1 MNTRKHHLPSK
12 RSQKIQVDGA
22 TKKRLV
28 AYGFLLL
35 NTICWGASLIAVK
48 PSLEFT
54 TPYRF
59 LLYRYVI
66 AAVLSIGF
74 VHSYWPTI
82 KHKSQTIWTI
92 VWMELIGL
100 TLTLALLYIGL
111 DKTTA
116 LEASFISTTN
126 PIFITLAGIIFLRER
141 QEKREWQGLALTFL
155 GTALLTLEPWFGSQN
170 QINTTS
176 SNQTLWGNLLI
187 VGQNITATVYFIL
200 AKSRY
205 KGLPKLFVA
214 GVSFWVGLFS
224 FLGLSLMEV
233 QFSLTQLWTAIISD
247 WSHPAVWI
255 ASIYMAVFG
264 SIIGLTAYI
273 QGQENVEASEASLF
287 WYLQPL
293 VYIPLGVLALK
304 EVITPWQIVA
314 LILVGIGVWW
324 AQKPLT
330 LLRTKKVI
338 L

>member
-1 MNTRKHHLPSK
+1 M
-12 RSQKIQVDGA
+12 
-22 TKKRLV
+22 
-28 AYGFLLL
+28 
-35 NTICWGASLIAVK
+35 AVK
-48 PSLEFT
+48 PSLEFA

-66 AAVLSIGF
+66 AAVLSVGF
-74 VHSYWPTI
+74 VRSYWPAI
-82 KHKSQTIWTI
+82 KHKTATLWTI
-92 VWMELIGL
+92 IWMELIGL

-116 LEASFISTTN
+116 LEASFISTMN
-126 PIFITLAGIIFLRER
+126 PLFITLAGIMFLRER
-141 QEKREWQGLALTFL
+141 QEKREWQGLILTFI
-155 GTALLTLEPWFGSQN
+155 GTLLLTVEPWLDGQKTIASASA
-170 QINTTS
+170 T
-176 SNQTLWGNLLI
+176 NQTLWGNLLI
-187 VGQNITATVYFIL
+187 IGQNITATIYFIL

-214 GVSFWVGLFS
+214 GVSFWVGVIS

-233 QFSLTQLWTAIISD
+233 QFSFSQLWSAILAD
-247 WSHPAVWI
+247 WSHPAVWV

-293 VYIPLGVLALK
+293 VYIPLGVLFLK
-304 EVITPWQIVA
+304 EAITTWQIVA

-330 LLRTKKVI
+330 LLKSKKAI